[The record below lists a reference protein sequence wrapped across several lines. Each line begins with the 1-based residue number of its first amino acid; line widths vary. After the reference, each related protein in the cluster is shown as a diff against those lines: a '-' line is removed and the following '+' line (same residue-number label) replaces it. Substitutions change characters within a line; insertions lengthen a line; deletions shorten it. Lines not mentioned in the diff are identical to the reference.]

1 MAEAIG
7 ATRPAIPYFEHGL
20 DFPRLTTL
28 AALTNYFDVSIDS
41 RQSGTAPGIT
51 RQKGAIGMKYILSID
66 QSTSGTKAMLFDEQ
80 GEMAYRCSRPHK
92 QWIDRHGYVEHDGEE
107 ILANV
112 FARRRL

>member
-1 MAEAIG
+1 
-7 ATRPAIPYFEHGL
+7 
-20 DFPRLTTL
+20 
-28 AALTNYFDVSIDS
+28 
-41 RQSGTAPGIT
+41 
-51 RQKGAIGMKYILSID
+51 MKYILSID

-112 FARRRL
+112 FALAREAVEQSGIAPEEVVGVAVQRGRGNPPYFRPAPFPLLYRRQICLAAGP

>member
-1 MAEAIG
+1 
-7 ATRPAIPYFEHGL
+7 
-20 DFPRLTTL
+20 
-28 AALTNYFDVSIDS
+28 
-41 RQSGTAPGIT
+41 
-51 RQKGAIGMKYILSID
+51 MKYILSID

-112 FARRRL
+112 FALAREAV